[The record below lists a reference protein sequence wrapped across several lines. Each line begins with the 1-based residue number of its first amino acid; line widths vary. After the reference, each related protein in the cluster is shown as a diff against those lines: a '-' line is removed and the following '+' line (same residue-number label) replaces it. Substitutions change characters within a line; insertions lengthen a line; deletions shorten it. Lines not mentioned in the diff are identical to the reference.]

1 MYTTLTLKP
10 AVVWIPMCLILCLT
24 ACTPRLAVQPT
35 KPIKVVEYK
44 PQPISADLLREA
56 EPTTLPL
63 HATWSDVWD
72 AYLQERSN
80 NERLNCQLEAIADRL
95 SATCRTLLG
104 LQANTDRPVQRQKSP
119 QLAGSV

>member
-1 MYTTLTLKP
+1 
-10 AVVWIPMCLILCLT
+10 
-24 ACTPRLAVQPT
+24 VQPT

-72 AYLQERSN
+72 AYLQERAN
-80 NERLNCQLEAIADRL
+80 NERLNCQLEAIANHL
-95 SATCRTLLG
+95 SISCRALLG
-104 LQANTDRPVQRQKSP
+104 LQEEQVKPTKDR
-119 QLAGSV
+119 